1 MTDAQETG
9 DDPPEGEVSEEGGAS
24 DDPDGKSGA
33 TGSEDI
39 VDRQKLVEYAKTLLG
54 IKYVYGGE
62 TEKGFDCSGF
72 VKYVYN
78 HFGIEIERT
87 SSYQAKGG
95 KKIKKSELKPGDLV
109 FFDTVDDGALNDISH
124 VGIYIGDGKFIHAS
138 TYLNKKIAIESMSSS
153 YYSKRYMTT
162 RDYISK

>member
-1 MTDAQETG
+1 
-9 DDPPEGEVSEEGGAS
+9 
-24 DDPDGKSGA
+24 
-33 TGSEDI
+33 
-39 VDRQKLVEYAKTLLG
+39 
-54 IKYVYGGE
+54 
-62 TEKGFDCSGF
+62 
-72 VKYVYN
+72 
-78 HFGIEIERT
+78 
-87 SSYQAKGG
+87 
-95 KKIKKSELKPGDLV
+95 V